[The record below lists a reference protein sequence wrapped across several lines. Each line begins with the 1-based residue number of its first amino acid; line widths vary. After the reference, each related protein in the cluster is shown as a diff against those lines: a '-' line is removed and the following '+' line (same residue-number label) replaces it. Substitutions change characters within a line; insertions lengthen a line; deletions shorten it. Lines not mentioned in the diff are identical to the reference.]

1 MSKDDVRY
9 FGVMFEEI
17 RDQNRAVLELLRG
30 IPTLSDFQQLEQ
42 RVDDLQ
48 ADVKIVK
55 AAVTDQSHQLADH
68 EHRMTRLE
76 AA

>member
-1 MSKDDVRY
+1 MNRDDVRY

-17 RDQNRAVLELLRG
+17 RDQNKAMLELLRV
-30 IPTLSDFQQLEQ
+30 IPTLSDFQRIEH
-42 RVDDLQ
+42 RVDEVQ
-48 ADVKIVK
+48 ADVKVIK

-68 EHRMTRLE
+68 EHRITRLE